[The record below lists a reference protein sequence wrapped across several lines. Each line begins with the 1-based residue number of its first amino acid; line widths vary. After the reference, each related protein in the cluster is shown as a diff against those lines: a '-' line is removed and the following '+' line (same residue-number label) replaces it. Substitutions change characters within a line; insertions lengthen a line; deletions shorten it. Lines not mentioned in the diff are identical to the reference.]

1 MVESKLNELLTAKG
15 VNKEMV
21 IDLHLKAL
29 EMAESKADVSNFL
42 RATEN
47 FMKMLDMEPN
57 KKITTDTIEIDYT
70 KKIEDAIAQE
80 DKRVKL
86 SRATEELDVES
97 AQ

>member
-1 MVESKLNELLTAKG
+1 
-15 VNKEMV
+15 
-21 IDLHLKAL
+21 
-29 EMAESKADVSNFL
+29 
-42 RATEN
+42 
-47 FMKMLDMEPN
+47 MEPN
-57 KKITTDTIEIDYT
+57 KKITTDTLEIDYT